1 MSPLCSSYCTAGNFF
16 NDVGIDFEGPVNVA
30 VSMIFR
36 KSLEGRR
43 LEDPYT
49 YSSQEG

>member
-1 MSPLCSSYCTAGNFF
+1 MSPLYSSYCTAGNVF

-30 VSMIFR
+30 VSMLFR
-36 KSLEGRR
+36 KSRD